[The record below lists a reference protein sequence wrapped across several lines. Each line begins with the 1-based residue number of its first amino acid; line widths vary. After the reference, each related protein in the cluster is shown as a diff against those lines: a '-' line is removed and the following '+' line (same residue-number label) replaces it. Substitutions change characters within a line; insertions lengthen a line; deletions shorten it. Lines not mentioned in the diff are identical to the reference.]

1 MFTLLL
7 QKKKKE
13 LKKKTDMIG
22 IYHNLLE
29 ELQTDSTNNIDSDD
43 QDEELGEVIIVD
55 SML

>member
-1 MFTLLL
+1 
-7 QKKKKE
+7 
-13 LKKKTDMIG
+13 MIG

-55 SML
+55 SMLWYR